1 MADAPSLEQRVKEL
15 IVRQLR
21 LKTAPEDIE
30 DTAPLFGG
38 ALGLDSIDALELV
51 VGLEKEFGQTIT
63 DQAQVIG
70 LVDFY
75 RRYPLFVGY
84 LDDPFECI
92 AQVIPDDLHIAL
104 PCGCVRCLD
113 DLADLLLG
121 NLFGCTRAERQ

>member
-30 DTAPLFGG
+30 DAAPLFGG

-63 DQAQVIG
+63 DQAQGEKV
-70 LVDFY
+70 LRSV
-75 RRYPLFVGY
+75 
-84 LDDPFECI
+84 ESI
-92 AQVIPDDLHIAL
+92 AAFL
-104 PCGCVRCLD
+104 R
-113 DLADLLLG
+113 
-121 NLFGCTRAERQ
+121 ERGVE